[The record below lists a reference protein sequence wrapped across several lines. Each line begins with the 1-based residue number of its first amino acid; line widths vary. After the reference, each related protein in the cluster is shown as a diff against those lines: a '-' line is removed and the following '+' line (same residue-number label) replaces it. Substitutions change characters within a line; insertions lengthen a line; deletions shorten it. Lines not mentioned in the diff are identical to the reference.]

1 MKSLSGKEFCQLLEE
16 RGWELL
22 RIKGS
27 HHIFG
32 KKGCKIH
39 LSIPVH
45 GSRPLKIGLQKYF
58 MKIADISEE
67 DFY

>member
-32 KKGCKIH
+32 K
-39 LSIPVH
+39 
-45 GSRPLKIGLQKYF
+45 
-58 MKIADISEE
+58 
-67 DFY
+67 